1 MLQSTSEYEERNF
14 DDIQRALDIEHT
26 VKALESQ
33 LCYDQHSP
41 EEVARQILKAAC
53 KFYDADWCG
62 LIQVDLD
69 LKIWTP
75 FWWYN
80 DSSEDKTTILTEE
93 FESAEFLDRWVQ
105 AVRHGKPMIVPDAEE
120 VKNTY
125 PAEYNLYQR
134 LGIQSV
140 LGASLEPRP
149 VALLAVRNPK
159 RYISETSILRLLA
172 YVLLVAYKDKKMNDG
187 LNMAFAPEN
196 IESSHDVF
204 VSLFGE
210 LKIYTSHGILREA
223 DLKSPKISRLLTY
236 LLISGKKAHSSLEI
250 AQALWP
256 DDSTNPAKNMRNLI
270 YRLRQTFGLMTEREE
285 ALLFAQQTGISE
297 RLSAGQKLRALIF
310 AGEPAAVAFQQATEL
325 AGVHLSFEEGR
336 GKQRISCIATAY
348 HEFIRLGPELYI
360 ESLDVLLN
368 AWNGEPDSMSS
379 ANLLG
384 ICRFVELYHSE
395 YNKGRLIAKL
405 RQVDAFTIF
414 RLARTAG
421 VSLPGK
427 TKYLQQVYT
436 IYNGGSRRAAL
447 PLKF

>member
-187 LNMAFAPEN
+187 LNMAFSPEN

-270 YRLRQTFGLMTEREE
+270 YRLRQTFGL
-285 ALLFAQQTGISE
+285 ISE
-297 RLSAGQKLRALIF
+297 KELI
-310 AGEPAAVAFQQATEL
+310 V
-325 AGVHLSFEEGR
+325 
-336 GKQRISCIATAY
+336 
-348 HEFIRLGPELYI
+348 
-360 ESLDVLLN
+360 
-368 AWNGEPDSMSS
+368 
-379 ANLLG
+379 
-384 ICRFVELYHSE
+384 
-395 YNKGRLIAKL
+395 
-405 RQVDAFTIF
+405 
-414 RLARTAG
+414 
-421 VSLPGK
+421 
-427 TKYLQQVYT
+427 
-436 IYNGGSRRAAL
+436 
-447 PLKF
+447 